1 MSSSSSSWF
10 KLSTQ
15 SSPSSWS
22 KGQQMFIA
30 FLPKIS
36 SSLSIIGS
44 TWIIIELVTTYYRS
58 KRKAKRQQQQQDQ
71 KQQVQQQSKNSPNNQ
86 DSSSSSS
93 SSTHYLNVY
102 QRLMLMTS
110 LFDFIT
116 SCSHFTSTWPIPKR
130 GSNEDDEDG
139 IAWNIGNTT
148 TCNIQGFIIQLSIAT
163 PM

>member
-1 MSSSSSSWF
+1 MSSSWF

-15 SSPSSWS
+15 SSSWS
-22 KGQQMFIA
+22 KGQQILIA

-58 KRKAKRQQQQQDQ
+58 KRKAKRQQQQDPKEQGE
-71 KQQVQQQSKNSPNNQ
+71 QQSKNSPNNQ

-93 SSTHYLNVY
+93 SSTSYLNVY
-102 QRLMLMTS
+102 QRLILMTS

-116 SCSHFTSTWPIPKR
+116 SCSHFTSTWPIPK
-130 GSNEDDEDG
+130 SSTEDDVDG